1 MYLIS
6 RAGGTLKNYLQN
18 ELRMSGITLSIG
30 QMGILFLLK
39 IRDNQTMSEL
49 SSALDTDNGAMTR
62 LVDRLEKS
70 GYVKR
75 IPNPDDRRQYRVS
88 ITSEGR
94 DAIAA
99 AGTIVHRTNDAIR
112 SGFTDQ
118 EMEVFSRVLVTIT
131 EKFR

>member
-1 MYLIS
+1 MS
-6 RAGGTLKNYLQN
+6 RAGSALKNYLQN
-18 ELRMSGITLSIG
+18 ELRMSGITLSQG

-70 GYVKR
+70 GYVIR

-88 ITSEGR
+88 ITPEGR
-94 DAIAA
+94 DAIVS
-99 AGTIVHRTNDAIR
+99 AGIIVHRTNDAVR

-118 EMEVFSRVLVTIT
+118 EMEVFCRILVTIAD
-131 EKFR
+131 KFR